1 MQNPGGLQS
10 VEVLGGG
17 LQTWAA
23 RGQNSGSDGGLEVI
37 GIPEKMPVP
46 ELMRVLE
53 EMRISELMGD
63 PEVMRAQRGHP
74 QV

>member
-1 MQNPGGLQS
+1 M
-10 VEVLGGG
+10 EVLGGG